1 MSFLM
6 WPGQMWTLA
15 THKHTKT
22 HTHTK
27 ARRCS
32 RMMTN

>member
-6 WPGQMWTLA
+6 WPSQMWTLA

-22 HTHTK
+22 HTHKGTE
-27 ARRCS
+27 
-32 RMMTN
+32 MQPDDD